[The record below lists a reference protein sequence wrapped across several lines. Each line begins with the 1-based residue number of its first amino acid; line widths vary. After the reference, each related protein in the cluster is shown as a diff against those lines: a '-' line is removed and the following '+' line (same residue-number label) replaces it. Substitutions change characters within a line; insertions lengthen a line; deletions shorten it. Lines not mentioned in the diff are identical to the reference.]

1 MKNRVIQLFKVL
13 AQEELSYSFIMRYL
27 NKNDKD
33 KLEIF
38 MKSFKKSFDEA
49 NIDNL
54 EDADKIAL
62 MSAMKEINYKG
73 K

>member
-38 MKSFKKSFDEA
+38 MKTFKKSFDEA